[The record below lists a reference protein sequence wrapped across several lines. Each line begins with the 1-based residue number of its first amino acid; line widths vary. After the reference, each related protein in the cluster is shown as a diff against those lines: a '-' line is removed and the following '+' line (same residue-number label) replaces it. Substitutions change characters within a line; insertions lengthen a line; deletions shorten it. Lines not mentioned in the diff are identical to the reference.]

1 MKVGDLVR
9 CTTNGYR
16 HIVGIVLEYP
26 EQRLNYAARYI
37 KVMVADDCRVLN
49 WTDDEFEVINESR

>member
-16 HIVGIVLEYP
+16 HTVGIVLEYP
-26 EQRLNYAARYI
+26 EQKWNVAKRYI

-49 WTDDEFEVINESR
+49 WPDNEFEVINESR

>member
-1 MKVGDLVR
+1 MKEGDLVR

-26 EQRLNYAARYI
+26 EQ
-37 KVMVADDCRVLN
+37 KWTMVLWNDIITSIPVSQI
-49 WTDDEFEVINESR
+49 EVINESRWPG